1 MDNLYVIQ
9 VVKNKHLVTTGC
21 RDARRFAISLTFP
34 LTQRLS
40 ADIKERLQSA
50 FICSQHIDLF
60 SIGQLGFL
68 ASYRRYF

>member
-9 VVKNKHLVTTGC
+9 VVKSTYVVTIGC
-21 RDARRFAISLTFP
+21 RDARWFAISLTFP

-40 ADIKERLQSA
+40 AEVKERVQSA

-60 SIGQLGFL
+60 SIGQLDFL
-68 ASYRRYF
+68 ASNRQIF